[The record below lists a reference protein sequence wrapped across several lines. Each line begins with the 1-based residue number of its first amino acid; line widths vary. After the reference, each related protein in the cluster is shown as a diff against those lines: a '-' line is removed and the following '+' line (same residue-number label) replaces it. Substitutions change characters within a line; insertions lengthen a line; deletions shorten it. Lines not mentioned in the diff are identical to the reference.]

1 MAWKRGS
8 KSLRAPHV
16 NLLPRRYSGS
26 AKMKVLVSKPLPVF
40 NKGHSSDHE
49 GWAQNDGCLH
59 RQKVFVT
66 HFVFLMFPSLIPR
79 LLTSHF
85 VPSPSNIR
93 RAYRTKLFL

>member
-49 GWAQNDGCLH
+49 GWAQMMAPCIG
-59 RQKVFVT
+59 RKFS
-66 HFVFLMFPSLIPR
+66 SLI
-79 LLTSHF
+79 LF
-85 VPSPSNIR
+85 FCFR
-93 RAYRTKLFL
+93 R